1 MKEGKY
7 SFTSKEQADK
17 KIDALGLDEDGNVTH
32 SHTIVRIGH
41 LTEVEAVLDIDGEV
55 ITEAVL
61 STDYC
66 VDVMWSDLDKHPF
79 GWSTYAVDVTGNG
92 VHRFAGID
100 YQENKI

>member
-1 MKEGKY
+1 MKIGKY

-17 KIDALGLDEDGNVTH
+17 KIDALGLEH

-41 LTEVEAVLDIDGEV
+41 LTEVEAVLDVNGEV
-55 ITEAVL
+55 ITEVVL